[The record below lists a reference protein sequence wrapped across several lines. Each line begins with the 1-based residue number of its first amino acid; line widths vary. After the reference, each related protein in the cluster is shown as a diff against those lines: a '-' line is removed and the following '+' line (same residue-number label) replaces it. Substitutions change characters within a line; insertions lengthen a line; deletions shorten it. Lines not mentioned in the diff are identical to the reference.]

1 MKNQR
6 LIFTIIILII
16 SISIVKA
23 QEKISLSQAITI
35 ALNQNSSIVQSTNS
49 LRTSQAAVKNA
60 YGDLLP
66 SLSLSGSWGWQH
78 ISDNTGTTQIDYLGN
93 EQTVSASETESRS
106 YSLSLGG
113 SVTLFDGLSSL
124 KSISQ
129 KKNDLASARLELE
142 KLKQDAILQTVNLFI
157 TVINDE
163 KILAFQEE
171 NYKYNTEMLE
181 KIKQMYELKMIAIV
195 DLYSQEYETANS
207 KLAYIQAKN
216 DYEKAILSLLTY
228 LSKDVTLDY
237 TFELDS
243 TNTLN
248 IAENLDNF
256 GPLYETALSRRSDF
270 QSEKLQV
277 ENSEYQ
283 LTIANSDLY
292 PSLSGSYGLSTSAVT
307 PGDLFSR
314 KVYSVGLSLNLPI
327 FSHWSTEYS
336 IESAK
341 VQIDNEN
348 ETLKALERQIK
359 SEVKSSALDL
369 QSSKLQEEVT
379 KTALK
384 SAKETWD
391 IKKEKYTLGATTFI
405 DQQQSYNDYIDA
417 MNNSIAAE
425 SNYIYKKY
433 ELLNVLGLLDVE

>member
-129 KKNDLASARLELE
+129 KKNDLTSARLELE

-228 LSKDVTLDY
+228 LSKEVTLDY

-292 PSLSGSYGLSTSAVT
+292 PSFSGSYGLSTSAVT

-341 VQIDNEN
+341 VQIDNES

-425 SNYIYKKY
+425 SNYTYKKY